1 MRRWLKLE
9 VEVELEVELEQELEV
24 ELELEL
30 EVELELELHVELDLP
45 SDKIC
50 TLCFKDCN
58 LCLPAASRFFLRLF
72 LIAAM
77 LPFLC
82 RIFRDSGS
90 GQSCTTLSD

>member
-9 VEVELEVELEQELEV
+9 VEVELEVELELELEV

-30 EVELELELHVELDLP
+30 EVELELELQVELDLP

-58 LCLPAASRFFLRLF
+58 LCLSAASRFFLRLF
-72 LIAAM
+72 LLAAIS
-77 LPFLC
+77 PFFS